1 MFLFSVLD
9 GKKIENLMRARSI
22 KNIKTKSNIF
32 FEKVNAG
39 DEIKTDFAH
48 FLKQINGGET
58 SKMKT

>member
-1 MFLFSVLD
+1 
-9 GKKIENLMRARSI
+9 MRARSI
-22 KNIKTKSNIF
+22 KNIKTKKNIF

-58 SKMKT
+58 NKIKT